1 MKRFISIRK
10 KLFVSITIA
19 VVFVLFLS
27 TMLNYSYFRNVLR
40 ERVLTDQK
48 QLSEA
53 CVDNIQ
59 GMFDE
64 YERISYYLAG
74 DQSIAEILSQ
84 DEAGEIL
91 SSYAAQNLRDV
102 LLRYIQ
108 VPYSSSPIST
118 QCILYLSDQFQLSSQ
133 LSSAAL
139 GEVSTWT
146 VASSLRSESGVLDD
160 DWFVQCQQQAGS
172 LYIFTLPEQPDN
184 LYFGRIIRNT
194 YLSSPEHSIQ
204 MGTLVFSVS
213 RRQLGNLLTDSAVFD
228 GSQIYLALNDQILCT
243 GGEALELNSL
253 SDQED
258 FSNLSAMNV
267 FQPLTVDGQNYYGV
281 RYNLGHNVNLLW
293 LVPTQEIDS
302 SLSGIGFLMALMMLA
317 AVGICLAVTALLTY
331 QFTKPILDLTTVIQ
345 QVDNPEQQN
354 HIPIQPSRN
363 DEIGILFRRYN
374 EMMER
379 IARLMA
385 DIKITLQR
393 QKTAE
398 IQALQAQ
405 INPHFVFNTLDSINW
420 IALCEDKKDIS
431 LMVTSLA
438 KMLRY
443 SISGEETQALLR
455 DELEYLQEY
464 CRIQELRYPGEFTV
478 TIDLPE
484 SLMEIQIPKML
495 LQPLVENAI
504 LHFHDNGQNAGKLL
518 EILISCESRDGYLL
532 LRVSNTGSGDPER
545 INGYLSGENTLTPKG
560 GGFGIRNVDRRIK
573 LYFGD
578 AYGLSFIP
586 WDSDSR
592 KGITA
597 ELRLPISKSKLEK
610 NS

>member
-1 MKRFISIRK
+1 MKQFISIRK
-10 KLFVSITIA
+10 KLFGSIIIA
-19 VVFVLFLS
+19 VVFVLILS
-27 TMLNYSYFRNVLR
+27 TLLNYAYFRNVLR

-53 CVDNIQ
+53 SVDNLQ

-64 YERISYYLAG
+64 FERISYYLAG

-91 SSYAAQNLRDV
+91 SSYAAQSLREV

-108 VPYSSSPIST
+108 VPYSSSPVST
-118 QCILYLSDQFQLSSQ
+118 QCILYLSDQFQLSKQ
-133 LSSAAL
+133 LSTAAL
-139 GEVSTWT
+139 GDVSTWT
-146 VASSLRSESGVLDD
+146 IASSLRSESGVLDD
-160 DWFVQCQQQAGS
+160 EWFMQCQKEAGS

-184 LYFGRIIRNT
+184 LYFARIIRNT

-213 RRQLGNLLTDSAVFD
+213 LRQLANLLTDSAVYD
-228 GSQIYLALNDQILCT
+228 GSQIYLSSGDEILCA
-243 GGEALELNSL
+243 GGKALEISSL
-253 SDQED
+253 SEKED
-258 FSNLSAMNV
+258 FSSIKVSNV
-267 FQPLTVDGQNYYGV
+267 FQPLTVDGQKFYGV

-293 LVPTQEIDS
+293 LVPTKEIDS
-302 SLSGIGFLMALMMLA
+302 SLSGIGYLMGLMLLA
-317 AVGICLAVTALLTY
+317 AVGICLTVTAVLAY

-354 HIPIQPSRN
+354 HVQIQPSRN

-484 SLMEIQIPKML
+484 SLMDFQIPKML

-504 LHFHDNGQNAGKLL
+504 LHFHDDGQNNAMPL
-518 EILISCESRDGYLL
+518 EILISCEICSDCLL

-560 GGFGIRNVDRRIK
+560 GGFGIRNVNRRIK
-573 LYFGD
+573 LRFGEE
-578 AYGLSFIP
+578 YGLFFSQ
-586 WDSDSR
+586 WDTNPH

-597 ELRLPISKSKLEK
+597 ELHLPMIDDNEK
-610 NS
+610 NNS